1 MKKIGILMLV
11 LCCSSALCAKTDPV
25 VKEVKKTIRG
35 AFYQTDGNEANKV
48 RDRLNDAEKKLLE
61 ALPKQKTARE
71 KAQCYYY
78 AGMVQKRFN
87 SIENTKLYLKVA
99 MDTVRFYDSLY
110 KMYTYLI
117 QCDSVEQTGNKRLCY
132 RTRGQKH
139 LLKYRS
145 NLLNGGRYYLKKKN
159 YQEAY
164 RFLNMYLWSAE
175 RPILSEFF
183 LAQTDSMYV
192 RAAYWATTAAYYSGN
207 YNGVVN
213 YAETAIEYPKNR
225 IYIQEYACKAYLA
238 LGDTA
243 GWIKELKTGII
254 NFPEHTYFFT
264 NLMDYLNR
272 TGQYERAM
280 EYAEHMIAY
289 DPKRSLYWFAK
300 ASVYMYK
307 KDYLKCL
314 DVCND
319 VLSMDSL
326 HLGANLFKG
335 TCCYNLAMALSD
347 SMKAVPVTDRCY
359 KTYRRKMQGY
369 CMDAVAPLEFVRAK
383 RPDDAAR
390 WAPMLYTVYLNL
402 NKGKEFEEIDKI
414 MNNLKTSEN

>member
-1 MKKIGILMLV
+1 MRKIGILLLV
-11 LCCSSALCAKTDPV
+11 LCFTGALCAKTDPI

-35 AFYQTDGNEANKV
+35 AVYQADGNEANKV

-61 ALPKQKTARE
+61 ALPKQKTPRE

-78 AGMVQKRFN
+78 AGMVQRRFN
-87 SIENTKLYLKVA
+87 SIENTKLYLNLA

-117 QCDSVEQTGNKRLCY
+117 QCDSVEQTGSRKFSY
-132 RTRGQKH
+132 RERGQKN
-139 LLKYRS
+139 LLKYRM

-175 RPILSEFF
+175 QPILGEFF
-183 LAQTDSMYV
+183 LTQTDTMYV

-207 YNGVVN
+207 YEGVVK
-213 YAETAIEYPKNR
+213 YAETAVQYPKNR
-225 IYIQEYACKAYLA
+225 IYIQEYACKANLA
-238 LGDTA
+238 LGDTVS
-243 GWIKELKTGII
+243 WIKALKNGII
-254 NFPEHTYFFT
+254 NFPEHAYFFT
-264 NLMDYLNR
+264 NLVDYLNR

-280 EYAEHMIAY
+280 KYADHMIAY
-289 DPKRSLYWFAK
+289 DPKRPLYWFAK
-300 ASVYMYK
+300 ASVYIYK
-307 KDYLKCL
+307 KDFEKCL
-314 DVCND
+314 EACDD

-335 TCCYNLAMALSD
+335 ISCYNLAVALSD
-347 SMKAVPVTDRCY
+347 SMRSVPVNDRRY
-359 KTYRRKMQGY
+359 KSYRRKMLAY
-369 CMDAVAPLEFVRAK
+369 CREAVAPLEYVKLK

-414 MNNLKTSEN
+414 VTNLKSSDN